1 MEVGAAIGAPSLNK
15 AFGSQHGRA
24 GRKGK
29 KEKPSYTGKR
39 AFQIATVRK
48 IAFRRVQELCLT
60 VPYVA
65 TETLLWVG
73 ILGMLPYIRG

>member
-1 MEVGAAIGAPSLNK
+1 MEVGAAIGAISLHK
-15 AFGSQHGRA
+15 AIGSRTAEPARQA
-24 GRKGK
+24 KRKSPLIPVRGL
-29 KEKPSYTGKR
+29 
-39 AFQIATVRK
+39 FLFATVRK

-65 TETLLWVG
+65 NETLLWVG